1 VIENDR
7 IHYFVLQVIQQQPQ
21 QQVNLAGTQGGSGL
35 TLIQTASGQLLLQQ
49 TQPVQ
54 TTDPAPANQI
64 VLNNN
69 NQQRVNYG
77 NIQGIQF
84 AGGIQIGS
92 AVAAQPVVLQ
102 QQAVVPSNRS
112 VVLQTLPVVSAA
124 NSAAANVI
132 QIGQLAASGS
142 VTHRTHVASPN
153 PPSHSSS
160 NQTEQSGVLVQIGG
174 QTYRMQGV
182 QSVQVANA
190 VRPTEQ
196 VQAQQQRHIA
206 SATPTPQLRQ
216 ITPITPSQ
224 PSAVTRHLTPSTP
237 TQSGQTITITPS
249 QLALLKQ
256 TPPEKQLGMIQL
268 FQRQMAQR
276 CAATTPASNSAVV
289 TPMKAVQIV
298 ASSNSLQRTPLSTP
312 TARLSAPTIIRAGP
326 PIAVRVGQNPSSSTA
341 GNAQSIGLQVLRP
354 KPAAETSAVHS
365 GILG

>member
-1 VIENDR
+1 M
-7 IHYFVLQVIQQQPQ
+7 IQQQPQ

-54 TTDPAPANQI
+54 TTDPAPASQI
-64 VLNNN
+64 VLNSN

-77 NIQGIQF
+77 NIQGVQF

-102 QQAVVPSNRS
+102 QQSVVPSNRS

-132 QIGQLAASGS
+132 QIGQLSASGGG
-142 VTHRTHVASPN
+142 VTQRTHVASPN
-153 PPSHSSS
+153 PLSRSTS

-182 QSVQVANA
+182 QHVQVANA
-190 VRPTEQ
+190 VRPTQQ

-206 SATPTPQLRQ
+206 SATATPQPQ
-216 ITPITPSQ
+216 QVTTITPSQ

-237 TQSGQTITITPS
+237 TLSGQTITITPS

-276 CAATTPASNSAVV
+276 SAATTSASNSAVV
-289 TPMKAVQIV
+289 TPMKTVQIV
-298 ASSNSLQRTPLSTP
+298 ASSGSLQRTPLSTQ
-312 TARLSAPTIIRAGP
+312 TARLSTPTIIRAGP
-326 PIAVRVGQNPSSSTA
+326 PIAVRVGQNPSSLTA

-354 KPAAETSAVHS
+354 KPAAETSAAQS
-365 GILG
+365 GIVG